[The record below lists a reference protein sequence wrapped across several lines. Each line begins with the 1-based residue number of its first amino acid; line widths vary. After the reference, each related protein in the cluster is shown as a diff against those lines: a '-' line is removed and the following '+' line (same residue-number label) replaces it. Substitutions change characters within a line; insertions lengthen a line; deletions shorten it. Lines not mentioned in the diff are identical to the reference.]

1 MLSLNKLIYLN
12 PQPSY
17 HSKTFDGHQK
27 LKLLFIRTKQNKHQ
41 IPCLFI
47 KANSDEYLLY
57 FHSNAED
64 IGTCYEFTSALSNGL
79 NLNVICMEYPGYG
92 IYTQVEPSQQQIEKD
107 AEDVFI
113 YINLELRVP
122 DSKLT
127 IFGRS
132 IGTGPACFL
141 ASIYQPKALI
151 LLSPFTSIKAV
162 AKKHFYFAANLLKDQ
177 FDNVKRANKIICP
190 CIIIHGKLDKFIPIQ
205 MAEDIYKS
213 LASKRKTFFYP
224 EDKDHNNFNFSY
236 DINDIVYNF
245 IKEIEQLNHMFSP
258 N

>member
-17 HSKTFDGHQK
+17 HSKTFDGNQK
-27 LKLLFIRTKQNKHQ
+27 LTLLFIKTKQNKHQ

-79 NLNVICMEYPGYG
+79 NVNVICMEYPGYG
-92 IYTQVEPSQQQIEKD
+92 IYTQVEPSQKQIEKD

-113 YINLELRVP
+113 YIHLELRVP

-151 LLSPFTSIKAV
+151 LLSPFTSIKSV

-177 FDNVKRANKIICP
+177 FNNVQRANKITCP

-224 EDKDHNNFNFSY
+224 EDKDHNNFNFLF
-236 DINDIVYNF
+236 DIKDFVQNF
-245 IKEIEQLNHMFSP
+245 IKEIEQLNHMFLP